1 MHDHESGG
9 IPGTPFMVPTS
20 TALPL
25 LVTGRG
31 ESSRQSTINQLAA
44 IGCKYDRLAMR
55 PTLCLMTRKLLR
67 GGKLLCTQSRGVNFS
82 LSPIAF
88 KLASFMS
95 SVNGLSSAPSKR
107 ECTKTKADGIPAGND
122 SLPRSFT
129 FFPRGPMS
137 ARESEKDQKEYRYS
151 WWEEVSLLPGM
162 CEFEKAAWLFDLVL
176 RLRPRHCLEVGVY
189 GGRSLCAIAYG
200 LQTNAFGRVTG
211 IDTWASESTAEDTRY
226 DTVND
231 PNWRQETLDACY
243 FDLIHFFVA
252 KGLVPFTRIVTG
264 DSWLAR
270 YDLCQVLGAA
280 HPH

>member
-1 MHDHESGG
+1 
-9 IPGTPFMVPTS
+9 
-20 TALPL
+20 
-25 LVTGRG
+25 
-31 ESSRQSTINQLAA
+31 
-44 IGCKYDRLAMR
+44 
-55 PTLCLMTRKLLR
+55 
-67 GGKLLCTQSRGVNFS
+67 
-82 LSPIAF
+82 
-88 KLASFMS
+88 
-95 SVNGLSSAPSKR
+95 
-107 ECTKTKADGIPAGND
+107 
-122 SLPRSFT
+122 
-129 FFPRGPMS
+129 MS
-137 ARESEKDQKEYRYS
+137 ATESEKDQKEYRYS
-151 WWEEVSLLPGM
+151 WWEEVSSLPGM
-162 CEFEKAAWLFDLVL
+162 CEREKAAWLFDLVL

-270 YDLCQVLGAA
+270 TIFAKSSVQLIHIDGCHTRERAIKDVLGYTSALVPGGYLVMDDIDWESVKPA
-280 HPH
+280 YEVARKICTVVEEFPTWSVLQKR